1 VATHLQFN
9 RRATGRW
16 RCETSAAR
24 HRSYSIG
31 SGACVRQKGWSEVN
45 PYSIV
50 GSSSGT
56 AEGASLQARLTA
68 WHDAMVAH
76 ERRLRPGHTTDVCD
90 EDCPHTEARM
100 LWAEVSAMLGSR
112 AGELTFL
119 RSRALN
125 TAATSN
131 QLAGAAKTLSQP
143 ADSPRLSRTAR
154 AASERRL
161 SRSSIDSSDRPH
173 TTRTWL

>member
-1 VATHLQFN
+1 M
-9 RRATGRW
+9 
-16 RCETSAAR
+16 
-24 HRSYSIG
+24 
-31 SGACVRQKGWSEVN
+31 N

-56 AEGASLQARLTA
+56 AEAASLQARLTA

-90 EDCPHTEARM
+90 EDCPHVEARM

-131 QLAGAAKTLSQP
+131 QLAGAAKTVSQP
-143 ADSPRLSRTAR
+143 ADSRVFREQHVRPPSGGCH
-154 AASERRL
+154 
-161 SRSSIDSSDRPH
+161 DRPSIH
-173 TTRTWL
+173 RIDRPRPGRSCNHDTSRVSRW